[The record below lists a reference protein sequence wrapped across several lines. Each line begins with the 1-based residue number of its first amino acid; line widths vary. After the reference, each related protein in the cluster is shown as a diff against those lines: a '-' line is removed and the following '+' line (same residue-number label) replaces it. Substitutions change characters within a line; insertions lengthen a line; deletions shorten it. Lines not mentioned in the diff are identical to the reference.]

1 MLFKALVQS
10 LLSFSWKEWALV
22 AMVTIISVAL
32 FHTIGM
38 TLGPL
43 VGYLMVLGLR
53 RTRANRQKVRTRS
66 GQ

>member
-10 LLSFSWKEWALV
+10 LRSFSWKEWALV

-32 FHTIGM
+32 FHTVGM

-43 VGYLMVLGLR
+43 VGYLMVLGLH
-53 RTRANRQKVRTRS
+53 RTRENRQKVRTGS

>member
-1 MLFKALVQS
+1 MSFKALVRS
-10 LLSFSWKEWALV
+10 LRSFSWKQWALV
-22 AMVTIISVAL
+22 AMVAIISVAL
-32 FHTIGM
+32 FHTVGM

-53 RTRANRQKVRTRS
+53 RTRANRQKVRARS

>member
-1 MLFKALVQS
+1 MSFKALIQS
-10 LLSFSWKEWALV
+10 LRSFSRAEWALV

-32 FHTIGM
+32 FHTVGV

-43 VGYLMVLGLR
+43 VGYLMILGLR
-53 RTRANRQKVRTRS
+53 RTRANRQKVRARS

>member
-1 MLFKALVQS
+1 MSFKALIET
-10 LLSFSWKEWALV
+10 LRSFSWKEWALV
-22 AMVTIISVAL
+22 AMVAIISVAL
-32 FHTIGM
+32 FHTVGM

-53 RTRANRQKVRTRS
+53 RTRANRQKVRARS

>member
-1 MLFKALVQS
+1 MSFNALIQS
-10 LLSFSWKEWALV
+10 LRSFSWREWALV

-53 RTRANRQKVRTRS
+53 RTRANRQKVRARS

>member
-1 MLFKALVQS
+1 MSFKALVRS
-10 LLSFSWKEWALV
+10 LRSFSWKEWALV
-22 AMVTIISVAL
+22 AMVAIISVTL
-32 FHTIGM
+32 FHTLGM

-53 RTRANRQKVRTRS
+53 RTRANRQKVRARS